1 MTDEQTSDWE
11 YKIICCLGISTSNS
25 DINVV
30 GLHKTVKELYEQ
42 GRADE
47 REAQVCC
54 GDYEKCMKACTP
66 RGRWLAENELAQPEQ
81 EPVSIGID
89 VTPEGTHVVACYN
102 KPNSVREMFYSE
114 FHPMNKTDK
123 PKSMSWEEWESIVYE
138 KMKRQYQWQGLTDEE
153 INDFDKK
160 LRDNGDYCS
169 LHFAWGISAKLKEK
183 NGL

>member
-66 RGRWLAENELAQPEQ
+66 RGRWLAEKELTKPEQ
-81 EPVSIGID
+81 E
-89 VTPEGTHVVACYN
+89 H
-102 KPNSVREMFYSE
+102 KPWV
-114 FHPMNKTDK
+114 
-123 PKSMSWEEWESIVYE
+123 
-138 KMKRQYQWQGLTDEE
+138 GLTGLELNHIYAANVGYPE
-153 INDFDKK
+153 RMCRAIE
-160 LRDNGDYCS
+160 
-169 LHFAWGISAKLKEK
+169 AKLKEK
-183 NGL
+183 NT

>member
-1 MTDEQTSDWE
+1 MTDEQASDWE
-11 YKIICCLGISTSNS
+11 CKMICCLGISTSNS

-30 GLHKTVKELYEQ
+30 ALHKTVKELYEQ

-54 GDYEKCMKACTP
+54 GDYEKCIKACTP
-66 RGRWLAENELAQPEQ
+66 RGRWLAEKEL
-81 EPVSIGID
+81 
-89 VTPEGTHVVACYN
+89 T
-102 KPNSVREMFYSE
+102 KSE
-114 FHPMNKTDK
+114 
-123 PKSMSWEEWESIVYE
+123 PKSISTNDHLCAMLRQVHDVLACTALP
-138 KMKRQYQWQGLTDEE
+138 MKREWVGLTDEE

-183 NGL
+183 NNGSV